1 MQEDQQLPKET
12 LLPQLVFTGQAE
24 LILTDFQDFVD
35 KMSFAFPPC
44 PWTVLDCISL
54 FQTTGGTDLH
64 LSNHS
69 LVSNLIAASVSF
81 MMCSVSL
88 LVISSE
94 DTGVLE
100 QP

>member
-1 MQEDQQLPKET
+1 MQEDQQ
-12 LLPQLVFTGQAE
+12 LPQLVFTGQAE

-44 PWTVLDCISL
+44 PWTVLECISML